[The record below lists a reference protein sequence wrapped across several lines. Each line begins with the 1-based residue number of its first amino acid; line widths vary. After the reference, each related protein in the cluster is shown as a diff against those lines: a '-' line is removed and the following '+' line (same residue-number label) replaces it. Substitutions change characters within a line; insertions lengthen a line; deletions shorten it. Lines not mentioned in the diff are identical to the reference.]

1 MQGRTADFGRDGWR
15 AMLASLA
22 LVLLATAC
30 GGGGAEPPPAEVP
43 QEPPPAEAAPPP
55 APPAPAAPAA
65 ADPEPIR
72 AVAAHGLAQVALGR
86 PASRTVDP
94 VAFERLM
101 TALAEVPGW
110 VRADLQGEEHSTPVP
125 YSIARAR
132 YTRGGWHVTVEVID
146 TGLSQL
152 LLAPYAMF
160 LAPGFEERTTS
171 GITRSFRVDGSPA
184 FEGWNGESGRGE
196 MVVVVRER
204 FLVKAAGAP
213 LPDLDP
219 VRQVLGGLDLAVLAN
234 LR

>member
-55 APPAPAAPAA
+55 APPAPAEPAA

-72 AVAAHGLAQVALGR
+72 GVAAHGLAQVALGR

>member
-1 MQGRTADFGRDGWR
+1 MPETTTNHGRHGWR

-30 GGGGAEPPPAEVP
+30 GGGGTDAPPAEVP
-43 QEPPPAEAAPPP
+43 QEPPPAVAAPPP
-55 APPAPAAPAA
+55 GPAKPAEPAA
-65 ADPEPIR
+65 ADPEPVR
-72 AVAAHGLAQVALGR
+72 GAAAHGLEQVALGR

-101 TALAEVPGW
+101 TALADVPGW

-125 YSIARAR
+125 YSVARAR
-132 YTRGGWHVTVEVID
+132 YTQERGQVTVEVID

-152 LLAPYAMF
+152 LLTPYAMF
-160 LAPGFEERTTS
+160 LAPGFEERTAS
-171 GITRSFRVDGSPA
+171 GVTRAFRFNGSPA
-184 FEGWNGESGRGE
+184 FEDWNGESGRGE

-213 LPDLDP
+213 LPDLEP
-219 VRQVLGGLDLAVLAN
+219 VRQVLGGLDLALLAN